1 MQHPQPG
8 RPAILHVALGPGP
21 GAGLVRRLP
30 APDALLARAC
40 GGRGLAGALL
50 EASLPPS
57 PLSPLSWDDPRAAVC
72 FAPGRLAGCSL
83 PGAGHLAIAFLSPRT
98 GGAAVASLGGGLGD
112 ALARAGLAAI
122 VVTGRADHPVGL
134 VVRDDTAA
142 LADARELAGR
152 PTPALFD
159 ALAAWDAAA
168 GIGPAAWAG
177 SPLATLVA
185 DRWHDAGG
193 AGLGLA
199 LAAKNFAFLAATGT
213 ASPAVADPQALGLA
227 KAAMERLIAAS
238 PALAGAC
245 GFSRCGTAA
254 LVDLLAGRRMLPTDN
269 FRRTFFPQSPAV
281 NAPRLEAAH
290 PARAQACPG
299 CPVGCRRVTADG
311 RLLPDVDGL
320 AHFTALLGLADP
332 ELAVAARNR
341 CLDLG
346 LDAPGAAAT
355 LACRAEITGHPLSP
369 DRVLELLAAMG
380 AMAGEGRELGRG
392 AAGYAASRGR
402 AGAAMQVKGV
412 ELPAFDP
419 RGASGLALSLAV
431 APSGPD
437 PWQGGC
443 VAHELLRKPVATDRF
458 TFEGKARAVVL
469 GENAVAAAASLGG
482 CALLS
487 LAVGLEEWALALA
500 AVTGQLV
507 TAGDLAVLGARTVR
521 AERGR
526 NARRGLGAAD
536 DDLPARFFT
545 EPGTGGDGFDVPPL
559 SRTDFLA
566 ARAKYYRLRGC
577 DADGRPVGPEAA

>member
-1 MQHPQPG
+1 MQHPS
-8 RPAILHVALGPGP
+8 RPAILRVALHPGP
-21 GAGLVRRLP
+21 GLGSVRRLP
-30 APDALLARAC
+30 APEALLVSAW

-50 EASLPPS
+50 EDSLDLP
-57 PLSPLSWDDPRAAVC
+57 WDAPRAAVC

-83 PGAGHLAIAFLSPRT
+83 PGAGHLSAAFLSPRT
-98 GGAAVASLGGGLGD
+98 GGAATASLGGRLGT
-112 ALARAGLAAI
+112 ALARAGLAAV
-122 VVTGRADHPVGL
+122 VVTGRADRPVGL
-134 VVRDDTAA
+134 EVRDDAA
-142 LADARELAGR
+142 GLVDARELAGR

-159 ALAAWDAAA
+159 GLAAWDAAA
-168 GIGPAAWAG
+168 VVGPAGWAG

-213 ASPAVADPQALGLA
+213 ASPTVADPDGLEKA
-227 KAAMERLIAAS
+227 RAAMERLIAAA

-269 FRRTFFPQSPAV
+269 FRRTVFPRSFAA
-281 NAPRLEAAH
+281 NAPRLEADFGAH
-290 PARAQACPG
+290 GEACPG
-299 CPVGCRRVTADG
+299 CPVGCRRVTAEG

-320 AHFTALLGLADP
+320 AHFTALLGLSDP

-341 CLDLG
+341 CLDHG
-346 LDAPGAAAT
+346 LHAPGAAAT
-355 LACRAEITGHPLSP
+355 LACRAEITGQPLSP

-380 AMAGEGRELGRG
+380 AMDGEGRELGRG
-392 AAGYAASRGR
+392 AAGYAASEGR
-402 AGAAMQVKGV
+402 PEAAMQVKGM

-419 RGASGLALSLAV
+419 RGAYGLALSLAV

-443 VAHELLRKPVATDRF
+443 LAHELLRKPVATDRF

-500 AVTGQLV
+500 AATGRPV
-507 TAGDLAVLGARTVR
+507 AAGDLAALGEGTVR

-526 NARRGLGAAD
+526 NARRGMGAAD

-559 SRTDFLA
+559 SRADFLA

-577 DADGRPVGPEAA
+577 DADGRPTGPEAA